1 MVVATDDSRLAR
13 LEAQMDQVLTTLQ
26 DMREEIRALNT
37 RIDQVN
43 DRIDRMNDQLNARMD
58 QVNARMDQVNARI
71 DRLTLAALGIG
82 GGVIVALISLVGVL
96 AVRLTQGG

>member
-1 MVVATDDSRLAR
+1 MVVATDDFRLGR
-13 LEAQMDQVLTTLQ
+13 LEAQMEQVLTTLQ

-43 DRIDRMNDQLNARMD
+43 DRIDQINSQLNT
-58 QVNARMDQVNARI
+58 RI

-82 GGVIVALISLVGVL
+82 GGIIVALISLVGVL
-96 AVRLTQGG
+96 AVRLSQGG

>member
-1 MVVATDDSRLAR
+1 MVVATDDFHLGR
-13 LEAQMDQVLTTLQ
+13 LEAQMEQVLTTLQ
-26 DMREEIRALNT
+26 DMREEIRALNALIDQVNT

-43 DRIDRMNDQLNARMD
+43 DRIDQINSQLNT
-58 QVNARMDQVNARI
+58 RI

-82 GGVIVALISLVGVL
+82 GGIIVALISLVGVL

>member
-58 QVNARMDQVNARI
+58 QVNARI

>member
-1 MVVATDDSRLAR
+1 MVVATDDFRLGR
-13 LEAQMDQVLTTLQ
+13 LEAQMEQVLTTLQ
-26 DMREEIRALNT
+26 DMREEIRALNA

-43 DRIDRMNDQLNARMD
+43 DRIDQINSQLNT
-58 QVNARMDQVNARI
+58 RI

-82 GGVIVALISLVGVL
+82 GGIIVALISLVGVL

>member
-1 MVVATDDSRLAR
+1 MVVATDDFRLGR
-13 LEAQMDQVLTTLQ
+13 LEAQMEQVLTTLQ

-43 DRIDRMNDQLNARMD
+43 DRIDQINSQLNT
-58 QVNARMDQVNARI
+58 RI

-82 GGVIVALISLVGVL
+82 GGIIVALISLVGVL

>member
-13 LEAQMDQVLTTLQ
+13 LEAQMEQVLTTLQ
-26 DMREEIRALNT
+26 DMRTETRAEIRALNARIDQVT
-37 RIDQVN
+37 IRMDQLNDQFNARIDQVN
-43 DRIDRMNDQLNARMD
+43 T
-58 QVNARMDQVNARI
+58 RI

-96 AVRLTQGG
+96 AAGLTQNGG